1 MKKTSFALIG
11 AGKMGT
17 RWAGVISKYA
27 GTELVAIVN
36 PDLKKAQELA
46 EKTPHCTAT
55 SDIKDVLK
63 NKEIDAVLIATTH
76 NYLSPI
82 TSSALTA
89 GKHVLCE
96 KPGAI
101 KSEQIKKNIELSKR
115 MGLVYKIGYNYRFH
129 DGFIKARQFY
139 KKGYIGKILF
149 VRARHGFGG
158 RAGYNK
164 EWRLD
169 KKIGGGGHLHDQGVH
184 LIDMARSFIGKVE
197 KVRGFMADSYWKAG
211 TEDNAF
217 VLLQGE
223 NNVIASIH
231 SSLTQWKRLHSFE
244 IYGTKGYLSVEGLG
258 MRYGDGEKLI
268 VGRRTKNPDTV
279 KEKII
284 ICNPIA
290 DNSLVYELKEFVSA
304 VKHGT
309 PLDPTPLDGYETL
322 KIVEEVYKTN
332 KL

>member
-46 EKTPHCTAT
+46 EKLPHCTAT
-55 SDIKDVLK
+55 SDIMDVLK

-82 TSSALTA
+82 TSSALKS

-101 KSEQIKKNIELSKR
+101 KSGQIKKNITLAKKT
-115 MGLVYKIGYNYRFH
+115 GLVYKIGYNYRFH
-129 DGFIKARQFY
+129 DGFIKARRLCR
-139 KKGYIGKILF
+139 KGYIGKILF
-149 VRARHGFGG
+149 IRARHGFGG
-158 RAGYNK
+158 RVGYNK
-164 EWRLD
+164 EWRID

-184 LIDMARSFIGKVE
+184 LIDMARSFIGEVE

-217 VLLQGE
+217 VLLQGK

-268 VGRRTKNPDTV
+268 AGRRTKDPDIV
-279 KEKII
+279 KEKTI

-304 VKHGT
+304 VMHGT
-309 PLDPTPLDGYETL
+309 PLDPTAMDAFETL
-322 KIVEEVYKTN
+322 KIVEKVYKTN